1 MVEGIPAFF
10 AASRNGGA
18 LIALMAVVFAL
29 STILT
34 YVALCVLST
43 AGLQRIPLGPVE
55 RYGEAIFVEFLSLW
69 LALRSGYGRSSEG
82 RNGKVGAK
90 SLRHSYRQSRVG
102 CPLFAGM
109 TGNGGA

>member
-10 AASRNGGA
+10 AASRYGGA

-55 RYGEAIFVEFLSLW
+55 RYGEAIFWSSY
-69 LALRSGYGRSSEG
+69 RSGWRCVLGMAGHLRGGMARSAPKASVIPT
-82 RNGKVGAK
+82 GKAVLAAPF
-90 SLRHSYRQSRVG
+90 SR
-102 CPLFAGM
+102 A
-109 TGNGGA
+109 